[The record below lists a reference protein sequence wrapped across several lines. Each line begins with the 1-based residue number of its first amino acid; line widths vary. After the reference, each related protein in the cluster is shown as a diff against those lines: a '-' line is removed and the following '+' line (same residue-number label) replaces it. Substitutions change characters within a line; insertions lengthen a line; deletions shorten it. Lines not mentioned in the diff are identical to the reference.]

1 MKTQN
6 DSPMCIVIFGNSG
19 AGKSTFAQRIV
30 KRHNIAHL
38 DLDTLAWLPTEIP
51 ERAPIAD
58 SMHSVNAFINTQKN
72 WVIEG
77 CYGDLLE
84 NILSRASQLIF
95 MDLPIAVCISN
106 AHTRPWEP
114 HKYSSEEEQHAN
126 LPMLLDWITQYKSR
140 DDTFSFHTHN
150 ALFEA
155 HQGAKARICENQYD
169 LALLKI

>member
-58 SMHSVNAFINTQKN
+58 SMHSVNAFINTQKKLGHRRLLRRSIGKY
-72 WVIEG
+72 IE
-77 CYGDLLE
+77 
-84 NILSRASQLIF
+84 
-95 MDLPIAVCISN
+95 
-106 AHTRPWEP
+106 
-114 HKYSSEEEQHAN
+114 SS
-126 LPMLLDWITQYKSR
+126 
-140 DDTFSFHTHN
+140 
-150 ALFEA
+150 
-155 HQGAKARICENQYD
+155 
-169 LALLKI
+169 